1 DSTNSPLVIKGTEG
15 MVITLAKCC
24 RPIPGDH
31 IVGFFNPGKGIVIH
45 HHECR
50 NSTETK
56 KRESSRLDV
65 EWSKEVSGE
74 FSAELRM
81 EVLNQLGTLATIAST
96 ISSLESNIENVSI
109 IGQDDKVSTNIF
121 TLTVKDRVHLAK
133 IIRKLKRLFIILK
146 ITRIKA

>member
-1 DSTNSPLVIKGTEG
+1 
-15 MVITLAKCC
+15 
-24 RPIPGDH
+24 
-31 IVGFFNPGKGIVIH
+31 
-45 HHECR
+45 
-50 NSTETK
+50 
-56 KRESSRLDV
+56 
-65 EWSKEVSGE
+65 
-74 FSAELRM
+74 M